1 MTKSQPNKANRVE
14 NVLAF
19 MAAGVIAVSILSIFA
34 VIALA
39 ANKANDVLPYIVML
53 PLIGLPTGALLII
66 ALVIV
71 SARRRKLENQ

>member
-1 MTKSQPNKANRVE
+1 MTKSQPNNANRVE